1 MASDPIIPVDPI
13 LPVDDFNIATFTY
26 KVTDE
31 QPILLDLFVPKALPS
46 GEQPVLIRFHGG
58 FLVYGS
64 RDNLQL
70 TPPRIL
76 EYALEHNVILV
87 TCDYRLLPESNGVQI
102 LEDIDDVWSWVQSSL
117 DKAIEAMTNGKS
129 RADLQRVL
137 VSGESAGGKPLH
149 CKYRHNANNDQLI
162 GGYLALQLTLRHPT
176 AFRAVIASYPL
187 IDMRSDH
194 FCKAYHKQMGQYPQI
209 DYELVSQHLEEL
221 PDGTQ
226 PTIRGISNLPIAMV
240 QHGVY
245 TSFLGEQRSF
255 FPLEQLEDNP
265 QLALELPFIWLHHGN
280 KDSEVPI
287 EGSRKF
293 VAKLRE
299 LNPKAKLRYTE
310 LDGAEHG
317 FWSEI
322 NLIQSGEW
330 EEGVKVL
337 NTYLYS

>member
-1 MASDPIIPVDPI
+1 MASDPVLRIDE
-13 LPVDDFNIATFTY
+13 FNVSTFTY
-26 KVTDE
+26 KVIE
-31 QPILLDLFVPKALPS
+31 GQPILLDLLVPKALPP
-46 GEQPVLIRFHGG
+46 GERPVLIRFHGG

-76 EYALEHNVILV
+76 EYALENSTILV
-87 TCDYRLLPESNGVQI
+87 SCDYRLIPESNGIEI
-102 LEDIDDVWSWVQSSL
+102 LKDIEGVWSWVQSSL
-117 DKAIEAMTNGKS
+117 DEAIGSVTNGKS
-129 RADLQRVL
+129 RADLGRVL
-137 VSGESAGGKPLH
+137 LAGES
-149 CKYRHNANNDQLI
+149 
-162 GGYLALQLTLRHPT
+162 GYLAIQLALRHPA
-176 AFRAVIASYPL
+176 AFRAVIASYPM

-194 FCKAYHKQMGQYPQI
+194 FCKAYHKKMGQYPQI
-209 DYELVSQHLEEL
+209 DYELVSQHLKQL
-221 PDGTQ
+221 PDGPQ
-226 PTIRGISNLPIAMV
+226 PSTRAISNLPIAMV
-240 QHGVY
+240 QHGTY
-245 TSFLGEQRSF
+245 TSFFGDQRSL
-255 FPLEQLEDNP
+255 FPIECLEDKP

-280 KDSEVPI
+280 DDSEVPI

-310 LDGAEHG
+310 LEAAEHG

-337 NTYLYS
+337 NTYLQG

>member
-1 MASDPIIPVDPI
+1 MVPDPVLPI
-13 LPVDDFNIATFTY
+13 DKFNVATFTY
-26 KVTDE
+26 KE
-31 QPILLDLFVPKALPS
+31 IEGQPILLDLVVPKSPQP
-46 GEQPVLIRFHGG
+46 GECPVLIRFHGG

-76 EYALEHNVILV
+76 EYALENNAILV
-87 TCDYRLLPESNGVQI
+87 SCDYRLIPESNGIEI
-102 LEDIDDVWSWVQSSL
+102 LEDI
-117 DKAIEAMTNGKS
+117 
-129 RADLQRVL
+129 
-137 VSGESAGGKPLH
+137 ES
-149 CKYRHNANNDQLI
+149 
-162 GGYLALQLTLRHPT
+162 GYLAIQLALRHPT
-176 AFRAVIASYPL
+176 AFRAVIASYPM

-194 FCKAYHKQMGQYPQI
+194 FCKAYPKRMGQYPQI
-209 DYELVSQHLEEL
+209 SYEIVSQHLKQL
-221 PDGTQ
+221 PDGPQ
-226 PTIRGISNLPIAMV
+226 PSTRAISNLPIAMV
-240 QHGVY
+240 QHGTY
-245 TSFLGEQRSF
+245 TGFFGDQRSL
-255 FPLEQLEDNP
+255 FPIEYLEDNP

-280 KDSEVPI
+280 NDSEVPI

-310 LDGAEHG
+310 LEGAEHG

-337 NTYLYS
+337 NSYLYS